1 MTARLCLLI
10 ALLLMLLPGAS
21 ALAQGDAPPPPLLAM
36 LAGVPQSAIPADSG
50 WATVRYADYAA
61 LYETEGIAALRDAG
75 NLDALMNDV
84 PLSGMLMRLVAGPE
98 ALNYAFVGAGQMA
111 DAVGFE
117 WLLDVER
124 SLEFGNPPDVGL
136 LLSGDLD
143 AAAIGAAL
151 QARDFSQ
158 ADVSGVTV
166 WHRFDDL
173 AVSIAARDTADP
185 FGGHLGAAARIAL
198 LPDMLANAR
207 SWSLINGIIGA
218 AQGDLPSLADDPAYR
233 ALAGAITAPDGLLI
247 QALFFDGA
255 ALGAVPGDPASLG
268 LTLPAAADLG
278 PLPPYALAA
287 LADRQE
293 GNDQVHLIGL
303 VYADAPTA
311 QAAADVLAGRLAD
324 FRLSTRP
331 DEVLVEGFGA
341 TVSASVVES
350 AADGLAVALVE
361 ARYPLP
367 AERTDAE
374 TGRFL
379 SAGRFY
385 GLWVQALMRREFTPL
400 WW

>member
-1 MTARLCLLI
+1 MTAQLSLFL

-21 ALAQGDAPPPPLLAM
+21 ALAQDDSPPSPLLAM
-36 LAGVPQSAIPADSG
+36 LAGVPEDAVPADSG
-50 WATVRYADYAA
+50 WATVRYTDYAA
-61 LYETEGIAALRDAG
+61 LYEAEGITKLRDFG
-75 NLDALMNDV
+75 NLDLLKTAV
-84 PLSGMLMRLVAGPE
+84 PLPGMMMRLTAGPE
-98 ALNYAFVGAGQMA
+98 ALSYVFASTGQMGRT
-111 DAVGFE
+111 VGFE
-117 WLLDVER
+117 WLLDVDR
-124 SLEFGNPPDVGL
+124 SLEFGDPPGVGL
-136 LLSGDLD
+136 LLGGDFD

-173 AVSIAARDTADP
+173 AISVMDRDTTDP

-207 SWSLINGIIGA
+207 SWPLINGVIGA

-247 QALFFDGA
+247 QALFFGGA

-268 LTLPAAADLG
+268 VTPPAADLG
-278 PLPPYALAA
+278 PLPPYALAV

-311 QAAADVLAGRLAD
+311 QAAADVLAGRIAD

-331 DEVLVEGFGA
+331 DTVLAEEFGA
-341 TVSASVVES
+341 TVSASVVGS
-350 AADGLAVALVE
+350 AGDGLAVALVE

-367 AERTDAE
+367 AERTDAG
-374 TGRFL
+374 GRFL
-379 SAGRFY
+379 SAGRLY
-385 GLWVQALMRREFTPL
+385 GLWVQAILRREFTPL

>member
-1 MTARLCLLI
+1 MTARLSLLI
-10 ALLLMLLPGAS
+10 ALLLALLPGAS
-21 ALAQGDAPPPPLLAM
+21 ALAQDDPPSSPLLAL
-36 LAGVPQSAIPADSG
+36 LAGVPEDALPADSG

-61 LYETEGIAALRDAG
+61 LYEAEGIAALRDAG
-75 NLDALMNDV
+75 DLDALMNDV
-84 PLSGMLMRLVAGPE
+84 PLPGMLMRLIAGPE
-98 ALNYAFVGAGQMA
+98 ALNYLLTSTGQMA
-111 DAVGFE
+111 GAVGFE
-117 WLLDVER
+117 WLLDVDR
-124 SLEFGNPPDVGL
+124 SLEFGGPPDVGL

-173 AVSIAARDTADP
+173 AVSIADRDPADP

-198 LPDMLANAR
+198 LPGALANAR
-207 SWSLINGIIGA
+207 SWPLINSIIGA
-218 AQGDLPSLADDPAYR
+218 AQGAQPSLADDAAYR

-255 ALGAVPGDPASLG
+255 ALGAVAGDPASLG
-268 LTLPAAADLG
+268 VALPAADLG
-278 PLPPYALAA
+278 PLPPYALAV

-303 VYADAPTA
+303 VYPDAPTA
-311 QAAADVLAGRLAD
+311 QAAAEVLAGRIAD

-331 DEVLVEGFGA
+331 DTVLAEELGA
-341 TVSASVVES
+341 TVSASVIES
-350 AADGLAVALVE
+350 AADGLAVALIE

-374 TGRFL
+374 TGRFI
-379 SAGRFY
+379 SAGRLY
-385 GLWVQALMRREFTPL
+385 SLWVQAIMRREFTPL

>member
-1 MTARLCLLI
+1 MNARLSLFL

-21 ALAQGDAPPPPLLAM
+21 ALAQEDPPPPPLLAM
-36 LAGVPQSAIPADSG
+36 LAGVPEDAVPADSG
-50 WATVRYADYAA
+50 WATVRYTDYVA
-61 LYETEGIAALRDAG
+61 LYEAEGITKLRDFG
-75 NLDALMNDV
+75 NLDLLMAAV
-84 PLSGMLMRLVAGPE
+84 PLPGMMIRLAAGPE
-98 ALNYAFVGAGQMA
+98 ALSYVFASAGQMGRT
-111 DAVGFE
+111 VGFE
-117 WLLDVER
+117 WLLDVDR
-124 SLEFGNPPDVGL
+124 SLEFGDPPSVGL
-136 LLSGDLD
+136 LLGGDFD
-143 AAAIGAAL
+143 TAAIGAAL

-173 AVSIAARDTADP
+173 AISVADRDPADP

-207 SWSLINGIIGA
+207 SWPLINGVIGA
-218 AQGDLPSLADDPAYR
+218 AQGELPSLADDPAYR
-233 ALAGAITAPDGLLI
+233 ALAGAIAAPDGLLI

-255 ALGAVPGDPASLG
+255 ALGAVPGDPASPG
-268 LTLPAAADLG
+268 VTPPAADLG
-278 PLPPYALAA
+278 PLLPYALAV

-311 QAAADVLAGRLAD
+311 QAAADVLAGRIAD

-331 DEVLVEGFGA
+331 EIVLAEEFGA

-350 AADGLAVALVE
+350 AAEGLAVALVE
-361 ARYPLP
+361 VRYPLP
-367 AERTDAE
+367 AERTDAG
-374 TGRFL
+374 GRFL
-379 SAGRFY
+379 SAGQLY
-385 GLWVQALMRREFTPL
+385 KLWVQAIMRREFTPL

>member
-1 MTARLCLLI
+1 MNARLSLLL
-10 ALLLMLLPGAS
+10 ALLLALLPGAS
-21 ALAQGDAPPPPLLAM
+21 ALAQDDSPPPPLLAM
-36 LAGVPQSAIPADSG
+36 LAGVPQSAVPADGG
-50 WATVRYADYAA
+50 WATVRYTDYAA
-61 LYETEGIAALRDAG
+61 LYESEGITRLRDFG
-75 NLDALMNDV
+75 NLDLLMTSV
-84 PLSGMLMRLVAGPE
+84 PLPGMLMRIIAGPE
-98 ALNYAFVGAGQMA
+98 ALSYVFASTGQMA
-111 DAVGFE
+111 AAVGFE
-117 WLLDVER
+117 WLLDVDR
-124 SLEFGNPPDVGL
+124 SLEFGDPPDVGL
-136 LLSGDLD
+136 LLGGDLD

-158 ADVSGVTV
+158 AEVSGVTV

-173 AVSIAARDTADP
+173 AISMMDRDTADP

-207 SWSLINGIIGA
+207 SWPLINGIIGA

-247 QALFFDGA
+247 QALFFGGE
-255 ALGAVPGDPASLG
+255 ALQVAGDPTQLG
-268 LTLPAAADLG
+268 LTLPAADLG
-278 PLPPYALAA
+278 PLPPYTLAA

-293 GNDQVHLIGL
+293 GSDQVHLIGL

-311 QAAADVLAGRLAD
+311 QVAADVLAGRLAD

-331 DEVLVEGFGA
+331 DEVLIERFGA

-361 ARYPLP
+361 VRYPLP
-367 AERTDAE
+367 AERTDAG
-374 TGRFL
+374 GRFL
-379 SAGRFY
+379 SAGRLY
-385 GLWVQALMRREFTPL
+385 NLWVQAILRREFTPL

>member
-1 MTARLCLLI
+1 MTARLSLLI
-10 ALLLMLLPGAS
+10 ALLLALLPGAS
-21 ALAQGDAPPPPLLAM
+21 ALAQDDPPSSPLLAL
-36 LAGVPQSAIPADSG
+36 LAGVPADALPAASG

-61 LYETEGIAALRDAG
+61 LYEAEGIAALRDAG
-75 NLDALMNDV
+75 DLDALMTDV
-84 PLSGMLMRLVAGPE
+84 PLPGMLMRLIAGPE
-98 ALNYAFVGAGQMA
+98 ALNYLLTSTGQMA
-111 DAVGFE
+111 GTVGFE
-117 WLLDVER
+117 WLLDVDR
-124 SLEFGNPPDVGL
+124 SLEFGDPPDVGL
-136 LLSGDLD
+136 LLGGDLD

-173 AVSIAARDTADP
+173 TVSIADRDPADP

-198 LPDMLANAR
+198 LPGALANAR
-207 SWSLINGIIGA
+207 SWPLINGIIGS
-218 AQGDLPSLADDPAYR
+218 AQGAQPSLADDPAYR

-247 QALFFDGA
+247 QALFFTGE
-255 ALGAVPGDPASLG
+255 ALQVPGDPASLG
-268 LTLPAAADLG
+268 VAPPAADLG
-278 PLPPYALAA
+278 PLPSYALAV

-303 VYADAPTA
+303 VTTDAPAA
-311 QAAADVLAGRLAD
+311 QAAAEVLAGRLAD

-331 DEVLVEGFGA
+331 NEVLTEEFGA
-341 TVSASVVES
+341 TVSAAVIES

-361 ARYPLP
+361 VRYPLP
-367 AERTDAE
+367 AGRTDAE

-379 SAGRFY
+379 SAGRLY
-385 GLWVQALMRREFTPL
+385 GLWVQAIMRREFAPL